1 MDAFD
6 ELADEARAGEDVRQ
20 RAAARWL
27 LRSAAE
33 SATFA
38 GTLVDLAERGDHVA
52 VRTRSGRTHR
62 GSITAVGADF
72 VVVADAYVRLA
83 AVVAVRGGPASV
95 AVATGNRAVPRDMPL
110 SAVLAERAVDRPV
123 VVVVPD
129 AGSEP
134 VRGELRSAGVDLL
147 TVVLDDG
154 SACHVP
160 LAAVGE
166 VLVVG

>member
-62 GSITAVGADF
+62 GSISAVGADF
-72 VVVADAYVRLA
+72 VVVADTYVRVA
-83 AVVAVRGGPASV
+83 AVVAIRGGPAS
-95 AVATGNRAVPRDMPL
+95 AATGDRAVPRDVPL

-129 AGSEP
+129 AGGEP
-134 VRGELRSAGVDLL
+134 VRGELRSAGVDVL

-154 SACHVP
+154 SACHIP
-160 LAAVGE
+160 LTAVSE